1 MITAAAP
8 AFSPVQASVT
18 SVTPP
23 LSGNRDLRIPSQGHD
38 LQLPYQS
45 WRFPPSAKVLCLPIL
60 PPARRGILTL
70 VRVTFGGRCNDGPF
84 GQII

>member
-23 LSGNRDLRIPSQGHD
+23 LSGNRDLRIRSQGHD
-38 LQLPYQS
+38 LQLP
-45 WRFPPSAKVLCLPIL
+45 
-60 PPARRGILTL
+60 
-70 VRVTFGGRCNDGPF
+70 
-84 GQII
+84 